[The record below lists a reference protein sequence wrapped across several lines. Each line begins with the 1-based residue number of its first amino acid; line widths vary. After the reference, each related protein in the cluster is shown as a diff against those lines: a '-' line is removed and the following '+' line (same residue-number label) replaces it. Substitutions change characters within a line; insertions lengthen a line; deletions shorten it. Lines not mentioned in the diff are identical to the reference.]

1 MSAERAV
8 AKALAPELL
17 ILSAWGLVSF
27 ALALKL
33 FRWQ

>member
-1 MSAERAV
+1 VMLEGTGLVALLPEVALLAV
-8 AKALAPELL
+8 
-17 ILSAWGLVSF
+17 WGTVSF